1 MIGVMDEV
9 VPDEIGAARRR
20 RGVFLA
26 AVGAAVQVIGSMEIV
41 DSALVECSAVGAKV
55 AAMGGAVFVDSGAHL
70 EVHRSVFRQNWVAGG
85 SFGCLGG
92 AVFLFA
98 GANATLRDSIAS
110 ENAASDSPRYT
121 VGGAIALLEGARM
134 SVHTSEVRK
143 NSATSDGQYAMGGGF
158 WVSSAQL
165 VVSESLFRD
174 NLVDARGAA
183 SSGLGAAIS
192 GNRRSHLTVQ
202 QTELHNNT
210 AHGVLFTSGGALD
223 VNECELM
230 VVQSTFEGNSAVGTQ
245 QQWVRGGAIN
255 GDGAVISIRDS
266 DLRRNSVIGA
276 NTYGGAIYLE
286 VDSAVLTNVSLIH
299 NRAIASKD
307 FSRGGAIHVA
317 QGVVSLNRC
326 RLHDNIAESLQN
338 SLFAVGGGISVASG
352 DVRIV
357 DSAMRGNR
365 FGGLGL
371 SQNQS
376 SDEAGAH
383 VHADGGAVVLD
394 GCSVLDSGG
403 GEETS
408 LDNVARFLLSAKQ
421 SLVLRSSFFHSR
433 QPGRGLLRLSDSAL
447 QLVIRG
453 CTVINLFI
461 DPGKQD
467 TTIGIVNTTFSPAL
481 NAAVPTV
488 QPNPNCGKLIGGVP
502 LCDPRA
508 ACTNRSTGGVQ
519 CACTGIGLHDK
530 PGTFP
535 DGQQCS
541 QEPSVSMLLQSQEL
555 SVTVSKPS
563 IGGTT
568 VQVVVGA
575 GGESRMVAVYSAS
588 MVHRSAKKG
597 DGAQRNSSRIWSR
610 LDEQRLSLDGH
621 HVVWSPVPPANDSII
636 ELDGGFQ
643 RYTATKMYSFQL
655 GLDCHSE
662 PACAADGD
670 TVETVLEVA
679 SGSGLGGV
687 QSAVRITTHVQSVIS
702 CDHSKARIEYDLHSV
717 SASTAMRVHLDAY
730 DVDSLPV
737 SFTRAEINIMFDD
750 QAIPMQ
756 WSRGSNE
763 YSADLPAELTKTPG
777 LFHLVVSA
785 RNAWNDTGPVTSCE
799 LLRRTITVKDGF
811 STNWILAGAGGAAIV
826 VIGGLVIVVRKR
838 HQNLQA
844 IMVMLFTEV

>member
-1 MIGVMDEV
+1 
-9 VPDEIGAARRR
+9 
-20 RGVFLA
+20 
-26 AVGAAVQVIGSMEIV
+26 
-41 DSALVECSAVGAKV
+41 
-55 AAMGGAVFVDSGAHL
+55 
-70 EVHRSVFRQNWVAGG
+70 
-85 SFGCLGG
+85 
-92 AVFLFA
+92 
-98 GANATLRDSIAS
+98 
-110 ENAASDSPRYT
+110 
-121 VGGAIALLEGARM
+121 
-134 SVHTSEVRK
+134 
-143 NSATSDGQYAMGGGF
+143 
-158 WVSSAQL
+158 
-165 VVSESLFRD
+165 
-174 NLVDARGAA
+174 
-183 SSGLGAAIS
+183 
-192 GNRRSHLTVQ
+192 
-202 QTELHNNT
+202 
-210 AHGVLFTSGGALD
+210 
-223 VNECELM
+223 
-230 VVQSTFEGNSAVGTQ
+230 
-245 QQWVRGGAIN
+245 
-255 GDGAVISIRDS
+255 
-266 DLRRNSVIGA
+266 
-276 NTYGGAIYLE
+276 
-286 VDSAVLTNVSLIH
+286 
-299 NRAIASKD
+299 
-307 FSRGGAIHVA
+307 
-317 QGVVSLNRC
+317 
-326 RLHDNIAESLQN
+326 
-338 SLFAVGGGISVASG
+338 
-352 DVRIV
+352 
-357 DSAMRGNR
+357 
-365 FGGLGL
+365 
-371 SQNQS
+371 
-376 SDEAGAH
+376 
-383 VHADGGAVVLD
+383 
-394 GCSVLDSGG
+394 
-403 GEETS
+403 
-408 LDNVARFLLSAKQ
+408 
-421 SLVLRSSFFHSR
+421 
-433 QPGRGLLRLSDSAL
+433 
-447 QLVIRG
+447 VIRG

-777 LFHLVVSA
+777 LYHLVMSA